1 MKIRVIA
8 LDFDG
13 VIVESTEIKTE
24 AFAELFRQYPEQ
36 IDQIVQY
43 HKKNEGVSRYQKFKY
58 IYENLLGLVYS
69 AKIERELDQRFSR
82 MVLDKIKR
90 CDFVNGSL
98 QFLQAYYRKY
108 PLYLISA
115 TPDGELKEIVE
126 SRGLTPY
133 FVSVFGSSRSK
144 PEWLRQILNRER
156 ARSKELLLVGDSSS
170 DYRAAFEVGTLFV
183 GRLRPGGKNI
193 FPAEGTSAIIND
205 LKELSL
211 LLD

>member
-1 MKIRVIA
+1 MRIRVIA

-24 AFAELFRQYPEQ
+24 AFAELFRQHPEQ
-36 IDQIVQY
+36 VSQIVEY
-43 HKKNEGVSRYQKFKY
+43 HRKNEGVSRYQKFKH
-58 IYENLLGLVYS
+58 IYEDMIGLPYGDEV
-69 AKIERELDQRFSR
+69 ERELDKRFSHI
-82 MVLDKIKR
+82 VLDKIKK

-98 QFLQAYYRKY
+98 RFLQTYYRKY

-115 TPDGELKEIVE
+115 TPDEELKEIVE
-126 SRGLTPY
+126 ARGLTPY

-144 PEWLRQILNRER
+144 PEWLRLILDREK
-156 ARSKELLLVGDSSS
+156 AGSGELLLVGDSSS
-170 DYRAAFEVGTLFV
+170 DYRAAVEVGTLFV
-183 GRLRPGGKNI
+183 GRLRPGGENI

-211 LLD
+211 LLN